1 MSRPNIL
8 HLFTDQQRFDT
19 VAALGNGVIRT
30 PHLDRLCNEG
40 VAFTNAYTPSP
51 VCISARCSMIMGQ
64 YPMNTGCYANTP
76 MPLGRQTFM
85 DALAR
90 AGYRTHGIG
99 KCHFSPDRY
108 ALRGFAS
115 REHQEEGP
123 RDEDMDHPTYYRY
136 LHAKGL
142 TSANEVMGVRGE
154 MYYVP
159 QKSALPAAEHPT
171 QWIGDRAVA
180 FVEEAADGGGKW
192 HLLASFIHPH
202 PPFAPP
208 DPWHKLYRTTLMP
221 LPKVPADWPALLTYI
236 NRVQNRYKYRD
247 QGIDRNLVRAMK
259 AYYYACISFVDYQVG
274 RILEALERTGQLDN
288 TLILFT
294 SDHGEHLGD
303 YNCFGKRSFHDTAA
317 RVPMIVRGPGG
328 FTGGRICDEMVSLVD
343 VAPTFLNAAGA
354 EITDHELDG
363 LDLADVLAGTSGR
376 EIVFGQIAHED
387 RSAPDFKS
395 TPETVAAGSS
405 YMAVSKRWKYFYSA
419 PDDREFLFDRRSDPG
434 ETRNQAGITQFRG
447 EPRDRMRSALI
458 GYLTECGTTA
468 GVDGEAWKVF
478 PKKEIS
484 ADPDAGLLIQD
495 TFTPWAD
502 MTFPPGYAD

>member
-1 MSRPNIL
+1 MGKPNIL

-19 VAALGNGVIRT
+19 VAALGNGVIKT
-30 PHLDRLCNEG
+30 PNLDRLCRQG

-64 YPMNTGCYANTP
+64 YPMRTGCYANTP
-76 MPLGRQTFM
+76 MPVERQTFM
-85 DALAR
+85 DALTR
-90 AGYRTHGIG
+90 SGYRTHGVG

-108 ALRGFAS
+108 ALRGFQA

-123 RDEDMDHPTYYRY
+123 RAEDMDRPTYYRY
-136 LHAKGL
+136 LHDKGL
-142 TSANEVMGVRGE
+142 TFANEVMGVRGE

-159 QKSALPAAEHPT
+159 QKSSMPAAEHPT
-171 QWIGDRAVA
+171 QWVGDRAVA
-180 FVEEAADGGGKW
+180 FLEEAPADQPW
-192 HLLASFIHPH
+192 YLFASFIHPH

-208 DPWHKLYRTTLMP
+208 DPWHKLYRSTLMP
-221 LPKVPADWPALLTYI
+221 LPKVPPDNEALLTYI

-247 QGIDRNLVRAMK
+247 QGVDRNLVRTIK

-274 RILEALERTGQLDN
+274 RILDALERTGQLDN
-288 TLILFT
+288 TLIMFT

-317 RVPMIVRGPGG
+317 RVPMILRGPGG
-328 FTGGRICDEMVSLVD
+328 FAGGQVCDEPVSLVD

-354 EITDHELDG
+354 EIADHELDG
-363 LDLADVLAGTSGR
+363 LDLADTLAGTSAR
-376 EIVFGQIAHED
+376 RIVFGQLAHEN
-387 RSAPDFKS
+387 RSAAGFES

-405 YMAVSKRWKYFYSA
+405 YMAVSNRWKYFYSA

-434 ETRNQAGITQFRG
+434 ETRNQAGVTQFRS
-447 EPRDRMRSALI
+447 DACKAMRSALI
-458 GYLTECGTTA
+458 ELLKACHTTA
-468 GVDGEAWKVF
+468 GVDGDNWKTF
-478 PKKEIS
+478 PRKEIS
-484 ADPDAGLLIQD
+484 TDPDAGLLIQD

-502 MTFPPGYAD
+502 MTLPPGYES